1 MLLSIKQYF
10 HAQVSNSLHS
20 SAVPQLPQLPQVPCA
35 GVLIVIVNLVMC

>member
-10 HAQVSNSLHS
+10 QAQVSNSLHS
-20 SAVPQLPQLPQVPCA
+20 SAVPQVPRP

>member
-10 HAQVSNSLHS
+10 QAQVSNSLHS
-20 SAVPQLPQLPQVPCA
+20 SAVPQLPQVPCA

>member
-10 HAQVSNSLHS
+10 SASNF
-20 SAVPQLPQLPQVPCA
+20 AFICRPQVPRP